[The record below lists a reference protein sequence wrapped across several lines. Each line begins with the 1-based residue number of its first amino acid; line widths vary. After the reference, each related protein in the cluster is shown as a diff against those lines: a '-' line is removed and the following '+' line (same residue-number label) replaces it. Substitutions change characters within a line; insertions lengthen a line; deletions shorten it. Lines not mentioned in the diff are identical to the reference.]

1 MEGGYD
7 GQERPLAELGNA
19 IDVSASGL
27 RAQALRM
34 RVIAENLA
42 NSDSVAATPEGDPYR
57 RRVATF
63 AAEVDRA
70 SGATQVA
77 VKSIDADK
85 SAFGRIYQPGNPAAD
100 GAGYVEQ
107 PNVNPLIEAADMK
120 AAQRSYEA
128 NLNAIESAR
137 GMTMRTI
144 DLLK

>member
-1 MEGGYD
+1 V
-7 GQERPLAELGNA
+7 AELGNS
-19 IDVSASGL
+19 IEVSASGL

-42 NSDSVAATPEGDPYR
+42 NSNSVATTADGDPYR

-77 VKSIDADK
+77 VKAIEADR

-100 GAGYVEQ
+100 AQGYVEQ

-128 NLNAIESAR
+128 NLNAIEAAR
-137 GMTMRTI
+137 GMTMRTV